1 MSGNEKKKRGWKK
14 IVISTLV
21 GLAVLVG
28 ALVVAF
34 FIFMDWILA
43 TGIRE
48 VAPKFTGTE
57 VLLESAKLSPVN
69 GSIVLRG
76 FAICN
81 PKGYNGKT
89 ALQFDVLTVDADLR
103 SLTTDKIIINEIRI
117 IKPAI
122 TWERGLTGS
131 NLGEIQENI
140 EKMAKPKKNAPAEAD
155 PAEAE
160 AEANAGKQVVIRR
173 LVIENARL
181 YVGIKGTGANVPILL
196 PTITLT
202 DIGEKQAS
210 TVGEATSYIYNELI
224 LAVVDTASK
233 SGGEA
238 AAMAADVGQQL
249 LESAGDAVK
258 NIGGSALET
267 LEKSGETAAETVID
281 AGDKLVK
288 GVGGTLNNVIGEVKV
303 K

>member
-21 GLAVLVG
+21 ELAVLVG
-28 ALVVAF
+28 AIVVAF
-34 FIFMDWILA
+34 FIFMDWILS

-89 ALQFDVLTVDADLR
+89 ALQFDVLTVDADLK

-140 EKMAKPKKNAPAEAD
+140 EKMAKPDKNA

-160 AEANAGKQVVIRR
+160 AEAKAGKQVVIRR

-181 YVGIKGTGANVPILL
+181 YVGIKGAGANVPILL

-202 DIGEKQAS
+202 DIGENKAS

-288 GVGGTLNNVIGEVKV
+288 GVGGALNNVIGEVKV

>member
-14 IVISTLV
+14 IVISTLL

-28 ALVVAF
+28 ALIVAF

-48 VAPKFTGTE
+48 IAPKFTGTE
-57 VLLESAKLSPVN
+57 VLLESVKLSPVN
-69 GSIVLRG
+69 GSIALRG
-76 FAICN
+76 FTVCN
-81 PKGYNGKT
+81 PEGYNGKA
-89 ALQFDVLTVDADLR
+89 ALQFDSLTVDADLN
-103 SLTTDKIIINEIRI
+103 SLTGNKIIINEIRI

-131 NLGEIQENI
+131 NLGDIQDNI
-140 EKMAKPKKNAPAEAD
+140 EKMAKPDKNAPASSD

-160 AEANAGKQVVIRR
+160 AEAKAGKQVVIKR

-181 YVGIKGTGANVPILL
+181 YVGIKGVGANVPILL

-202 DIGEKQAS
+202 DIGEKKAS
-210 TVGEATSYIYNELI
+210 TVGEAVSYIYNELI

-238 AAMAADVGQQL
+238 AAMAADVGKQL
-249 LESAGDAVK
+249 LASAGDAVE
-258 NIGGSALET
+258 NIGSSALET
-267 LEKSGETAAETVID
+267 LEKSGESAAETVTD

-288 GVGGTLNNVIGEVKV
+288 GVGGALNNVIDEVKV